1 MHITDWHLC
10 VKIVKN
16 SFILHSDLEKEIGLI
31 FNSILVKSIAL
42 QDTSIPDVKI
52 TYQIFFLTFIVNL
65 TSYPIK

>member
-31 FNSILVKSIAL
+31 FNSTLVKSIAF
-42 QDTSIPDVKI
+42 QDTSIPDIYSSSVYFNNVKI
-52 TYQIFFLTFIVNL
+52 TYLSFF
-65 TSYPIK
+65 